1 MSDQKE
7 ATRLNAAAKAAIE
20 DALRRHVTV
29 QVMMGSGGTV
39 QVMEVSKK
47 IVYRAP

>member
-1 MSDQKE
+1 MTNKNE
-7 ATRLNAAAKAAIE
+7 APRLNAAARAAIE

-47 IVYRAP
+47 ILYRAP

>member
-1 MSDQKE
+1 MSEQKE
-7 ATRLNAAAKAAIE
+7 APRLNAAAKAAIE

-29 QVMMGSGGTV
+29 QVMVGSGGTV

>member
-1 MSDQKE
+1 MSEQRE
-7 ATRLNAAAKAAIE
+7 APRRNAAAKAAIE